1 MLKKILKK
9 VIAIV
14 LVFAMIMDVSTAL
27 AYAIGSDAD
36 SRKDNRT
43 DIKAII
49 NDRTYDPDRP
59 LQQERSGVFLDKEVA
74 EVVNNTSDPE
84 PLEANNDTVLFENED
99 KRGVNVKSYSLTDGS
114 SISLLYPITVH
125 EKDAELFYI
134 LQGTAEY
141 NDNGTICT
149 VQAGDVTVCP
159 TGTGHGIANKTDE
172 VVEFVALIVY
182 A

>member
-1 MLKKILKK
+1 MIRKADACKVEYREHMRDGDGTVMLTSLIGGTDELNEKGRLFSKITLQPGC
-9 VIAIV
+9 
-14 LVFAMIMDVSTAL
+14 S
-27 AYAIGSDAD
+27 IG
-36 SRKDNRT
+36 
-43 DIKAII
+43 
-49 NDRTYDPDRP
+49 
-59 LQQERSGVFLDKEVA
+59 FH
-74 EVVNNTSDPE
+74 
-84 PLEANNDTVLFENED
+84 
-99 KRGVNVKSYSLTDGS
+99 
-114 SISLLYPITVH
+114 VH